1 MNLYTLI
8 ALGLVIYIARDLL
21 RVWVE
26 TRADATAASALRARV
41 ASLESDLEER
51 TDNLQRAVDTLQ
63 KTQAKL
69 STRIEHLETIVT
81 HEAWDRMQQGD
92 APPLDFPDPTEKS
105 AEEPDPETL
114 AAQWA
119 RRLRP

>member
-51 TDNLQRAVDTLQ
+51 TDDLQGAVDALQ
-63 KTQAKL
+63 ETHAKL

-81 HEAWDRMQQGD
+81 HEAWDRMQQD
-92 APPLDFPDPTEKS
+92 YTPPLDFPAPAENST
-105 AEEPDPETL
+105 EEPDPATL

-119 RRLRP
+119 QRLRP